1 VHKLA
6 IDFYAVTQD
15 NSHFK
20 VGGTY
25 FMQISEN
32 SVVQFHYTLTDA
44 SNSTATEIESSNG
57 SHPLLYLHGHQQ
69 MLPALEQA
77 LSGKTA
83 GDKLDIT
90 LTPEQAYGERDAN
103 AIQSVQV
110 KHLLGAKKWQP
121 GMTAVI
127 QTEQGQRQVTIVK
140 MGMFKADVDT
150 NHPLAGKTLNF
161 AIEIVSVRAA
171 TEEEIAHGHAHG
183 EGGHHHH

>member
-1 VHKLA
+1 MH
-6 IDFYAVTQD
+6 
-15 NSHFK
+15 
-20 VGGTY
+20 
-25 FMQISEN
+25 ISDN
-32 SVVQFHYTLTDA
+32 SVVQFHYTLTDVTNGA
-44 SNSTATEIESSNG
+44 ATEIESSTG

-77 LSGKTA
+77 LSGKA
-83 GDKLDIT
+83 AADKLEIT
-90 LTPEQAYGERDAN
+90 LTPEQAYGVRDEN

-150 NHPLAGKTLNF
+150 NHPLAGKTLHF
-161 AIEIVSVRAA
+161 SIDILSVRAA
-171 TEEEIAHGHAHG
+171 TDEEIAHGHAHG